1 MKWSEVRQIYPN
13 RFIKFEVLDYH
24 VVDSKR
30 YIDDLSV
37 IKVINDGKEA
47 MKEFSQCK
55 EGQFIYSTKNE
66 QIVIDVVKHI
76 GIRRSN

>member
-1 MKWSEVRQIYPN
+1 MKWSEVRELHPN
-13 RFIKFEVLDYH
+13 KFIKFEVLDYH
-24 VVDSKR
+24 VVDNKR
-30 YIDDLSV
+30 YIDDLAV
-37 IKVINDGKEA
+37 IKIIDNGKEA
-47 MKEFSQCK
+47 MKEFGHCK